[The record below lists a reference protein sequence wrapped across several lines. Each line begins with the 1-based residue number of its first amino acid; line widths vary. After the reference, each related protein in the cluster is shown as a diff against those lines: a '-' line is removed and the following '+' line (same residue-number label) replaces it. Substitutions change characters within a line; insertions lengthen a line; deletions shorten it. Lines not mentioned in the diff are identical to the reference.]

1 MWRIARDSLSVLVP
15 VNLNNVKPWEVKLC
29 LPGPTWDVFVRQVV
43 YIRRMASKTERL
55 SIRLTPEQDVV
66 LRRAAEVRGESTN
79 DYVLRNA
86 VGAAQAD
93 LADLRSFVANEDE
106 WQKIESALSRP
117 VTFNAAMVKLL
128 TSPSVL
134 ER

>member
-1 MWRIARDSLSVLVP
+1 MPSLHLTFSYNRNFSVGSKILELGP
-15 VNLNNVKPWEVKLC
+15 VTASTTGIVY
-29 LPGPTWDVFVRQVV
+29 VRQLV
-43 YIRRMASKTERL
+43 YNWRMAIKTERL
-55 SIRLTPEQDVV
+55 SIRLTPEQDIV

-86 VGAAQAD
+86 VGAAQSD
-93 LADLRSFVANEDE
+93 LADLRLFVATENEWRE
-106 WQKIESALSRP
+106 IESALSQP
-117 VTFNAAMVKLL
+117 VTLTAAMVKLL

>member
-1 MWRIARDSLSVLVP
+1 MTSLHLTLSYNRTLSIGSKI
-15 VNLNNVKPWEVKLC
+15 LEL
-29 LPGPTWDVFVRQVV
+29 GPATASTTGIVYVRQVV
-43 YIRRMASKTERL
+43 YNRRMAIKTERL

-86 VGAAQAD
+86 VGAAQSD
-93 LADLRSFVANEDE
+93 LADLRLFVATENEWRE
-106 WQKIESALSRP
+106 IESTLSQP
-117 VTFNAAMVKLL
+117 VTFTAAMVKLL

>member
-1 MWRIARDSLSVLVP
+1 
-15 VNLNNVKPWEVKLC
+15 
-29 LPGPTWDVFVRQVV
+29 
-43 YIRRMASKTERL
+43 MAIKTERL

-86 VGAAQAD
+86 VGAAQSD
-93 LADLRSFVANEDE
+93 LADLRLFVATENEWRE
-106 WQKIESALSRP
+106 IESTLSQP
-117 VTFNAAMVKLL
+117 VTFTAAMVKLL

>member
-1 MWRIARDSLSVLVP
+1 MPSLHLTLFYNRTLSIGSKILE
-15 VNLNNVKPWEVKLC
+15 L
-29 LPGPTWDVFVRQVV
+29 GPATASTTGIVYVRQLV
-43 YIRRMASKTERL
+43 YNRRMAIKTERL

-86 VGAAQAD
+86 VGAAQSD
-93 LADLRSFVANEDE
+93 LADLRLFVATENEWRE
-106 WQKIESALSRP
+106 IESTLSQP
-117 VTFNAAMVKLL
+117 VTFTAAMVKLL